1 MKNLNC
7 FMMGVALSVIALTGC
22 SNEEQLSGTADA
34 RTPLAISVTN
44 AGLTK
49 VGGVVS
55 GSQ

>member
-22 SNEEQLSGTADA
+22 SNEEQLSGTPDA

-49 VGGVVS
+49 VGG
-55 GSQ
+55 

>member
-22 SNEEQLSGTADA
+22 SNEEQPVRADA

>member
-22 SNEEQLSGTADA
+22 SNEEQLSVTPDA
-34 RTPLAISVTN
+34 STPLAISVTN